1 MVEGRNYAVV
11 GSGPD
16 AWGVRA
22 VRRGLLVSMVLCLAA
37 AGASACGSSGSESSA
52 DRALVWS
59 DEFDGANGALP
70 DPAKWKLEQFAD
82 ATDDEK
88 QCYTDSSANVHTDG
102 NGYLVIS
109 ANKESG
115 NCADGWY
122 RDITS
127 ARLTTQG
134 LGSWEHARFEIRA
147 KMPTGV
153 GTWPAFWAMG
163 DDPDIE
169 WPEVGEIDGMEYVGR
184 NRSHVIGTVHG
195 ADDDGDHWFLQ
206 ADTDSQ
212 TLLSADMHT
221 YAVEWDGDT
230 VSWFLDSKEYGTVTR
245 DEVEAEGDWAF
256 DRPFYLI
263 LNLAIGG
270 VLGGEVPTSLTFP
283 QELVVDWVR
292 VYA

>member
-1 MVEGRNYAVV
+1 VVEHRNY
-11 GSGPD
+11 SSS
-16 AWGVRA
+16 VR
-22 VRRGLLVSMVLCLAA
+22 RRGLGALTSTLVLGLVA
-37 AGASACGSSGSESSA
+37 AGLNSCEAASGEP
-52 DRALVWS
+52 DRKLVWS
-59 DEFDGANGALP
+59 DEFDGANGTLP

-88 QCYTDSSANVHTDG
+88 QCYTDSDDNVHTDG

-109 ANKESG
+109 ALRQAG

-122 RDITS
+122 RFITS
-127 ARLTTQG
+127 ARLTTKG
-134 LGSWEHARFEIRA
+134 LESWKHARFEIRA

-153 GTWPAFWAMG
+153 GTWPAFWALG
-163 DDPDIE
+163 EEKGVE
-169 WPEVGEIDGMEYVGR
+169 WPEVGEIDAMEYVGR
-184 NRSHVIGTVHG
+184 NRNHVIGTVHG
-195 ADDDGDHWFLQ
+195 ADDAGDHWFLQ
-206 ADTDSQ
+206 ADTDRD

-221 YAVEWDGDT
+221 YAVEWDDDA
-230 VSWFLDSKEYGTVTR
+230 VVWSLDGVEYGRVTR
-245 DEVEAEGDWAF
+245 AEVEAEGDWAF

-270 VLGGEVPTSLTFP
+270 ELGGAVPDSLTFP

>member
-1 MVEGRNYAVV
+1 VAGLIVAVCV
-11 GSGPD
+11 
-16 AWGVRA
+16 V
-22 VRRGLLVSMVLCLAA
+22 A
-37 AGASACGSSGSESSA
+37 AGLGACGSDAGQPH
-52 DRALVWS
+52 RKLVWS

-88 QCYTDSSANVHTDG
+88 QCYTDSPDNVHTDG

-109 ANKESG
+109 ANKLAG

-122 RDITS
+122 RFITS
-127 ARLTTQG
+127 ARLTTKG
-134 LGSWEHARFEIRA
+134 LASWEHAKFEIRA

-163 DDPDIE
+163 DDDKVE
-169 WPEVGEIDGMEYVGR
+169 WPAVGEIDAMEYVGR

-206 ADTDSQ
+206 ADADSD

-221 YAVEWDGDT
+221 YAVEWDDDA
-230 VSWFLDSKEYGTVTR
+230 VVWSLDGTEYGRVTR

-270 VLGGEVPTSLTFP
+270 VLGGDVPASLTFP